1 MQDLHHKT
9 LVPDSPLHRHL
20 EQLLREHA
28 GRLSVDQVCDQVLRL
43 PPTNPELA
51 RKLVATLIE
60 GDSRMHLNG
69 NGTVEWVA
77 HPPESLWDD
86 ARRFAVIDLE
96 TANGARHLQRIIEIG
111 VCQVE
116 DGRVTREWSSL
127 VNPDRPIPY
136 WVRQLTGITDAAVR
150 KAPRVEE
157 ILPRLL
163 QELEGAVLVAHHARF
178 DVACLNAEL
187 SRLWGKRL
195 VNPYLCTVEL
205 SRRFLPG
212 SENYRLETL
221 SRWLRL
227 THNRP
232 HRAHS
237 DARATAELLCHLLGP
252 AEAPWREYLRPRVP
266 PPRHEEAADET
277 DETKPPLAT

>member
-1 MQDLHHKT
+1 
-9 LVPDSPLHRHL
+9 
-20 EQLLREHA
+20 
-28 GRLSVDQVCDQVLRL
+28 
-43 PPTNPELA
+43 
-51 RKLVATLIE
+51 
-60 GDSRMHLNG
+60 MHLNG
-69 NGTVEWVA
+69 NGAVEWVA
-77 HPPESLWDD
+77 KPPESLWDQS
-86 ARRFAVIDLE
+86 RRFAVIDLE

-116 DGRVTREWSSL
+116 DGRVTREWTSL
-127 VNPDRPIPY
+127 VNPARPIPY

-163 QELEGAVLVAHHARF
+163 QELEGAILVAHHARF
-178 DVACLNAEL
+178 DVACLNSEL

-195 VNPYLCTVEL
+195 ANPYLCTVEL

-227 THNRP
+227 THTRP
-232 HRAHS
+232 HRADS

-252 AEAPWREYLRPRVP
+252 AEAPWREYLRPRVQP
-266 PPRHEEAADET
+266 LPRDEAVAAET
-277 DETKPPLAT
+277 DETKPPVAT